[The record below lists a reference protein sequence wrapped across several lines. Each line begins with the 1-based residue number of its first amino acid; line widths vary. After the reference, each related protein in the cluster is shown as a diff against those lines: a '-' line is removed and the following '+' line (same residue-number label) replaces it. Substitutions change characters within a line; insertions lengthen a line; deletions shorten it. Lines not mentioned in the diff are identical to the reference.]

1 MYVCP
6 VRALYSG
13 KSKEGGRSL
22 RTGAMDGCEPPGRFW
37 KPNSGGSSAK
47 STTAA
52 NWLLSRLQ
60 LLYSF
65 PSAPQCSHA
74 HASTHPNNQVSRF
87 RAWLKKCLLGE
98 LPISKPNNL
107 SSFNS
112 PGSTRQ
118 KRTNSRKL
126 SSDLHMSHGTRVR
139 THTHKYT
146 K

>member
-65 PSAPQCSHA
+65 P
-74 HASTHPNNQVSRF
+74 
-87 RAWLKKCLLGE
+87 LLH
-98 LPISKPNNL
+98 N
-107 SSFNS
+107 
-112 PGSTRQ
+112 
-118 KRTNSRKL
+118 
-126 SSDLHMSHGTRVR
+126 VR
-139 THTHKYT
+139 THMQAPIVTINFKIQSMAQET
-146 K
+146 LIG